1 MNVFV
6 YLFME
11 SVQNDGKSFSLKDQ
25 LFNEEKVKYLAS
37 LIFDVYSDFNEYTF
51 VEKVMD
57 TLLDLELKER
67 MSLITNVLY
76 EFLPNDF
83 DTAVDIMIKS
93 LPTISEEGSNDQ
105 FIFGSYCEY
114 AERFGCCEKNIK
126 KSFYLFE
133 KCAEFFSAEFAIRDF
148 INTFPE
154 QTYEFMEMMSKHRFF
169 MCRRLA
175 SEGFRPKLPWAKKIN
190 YDYKK
195 GAELLDNL
203 FYDSARIV
211 TRSVANHLNDISKF
225 DEKFVLDCLLR
236 WKKSGKQN
244 DVNASTTYSNLDTDE
259 PMVNGVQSGTKVSDV
274 EMDYIINHSL
284 RGLIKAG
291 AKDTLEFLGYNCEPR
306 VCVLNFN
313 LKNSSIKLGEH
324 IEFDF
329 DILADCDEHL
339 MVDYKITYPMPTGRL
354 STKVFKIKKFFMQC
368 SKGKVNLGKRH
379 RFVSMSTKKLYAGD
393 YKLELI
399 INGNSYLCR
408 EFTLSF

>member
-1 MNVFV
+1 
-6 YLFME
+6 ME
-11 SVQNDGKSFSLKDQ
+11 SVQSDGKSFSLKDQ

-37 LIFDVYSDFNEYTF
+37 LIFEVNSNFSEYEF

-76 EFLPNDF
+76 DFLPKDF
-83 DTAVDIMIKS
+83 NTTVDIMVSS
-93 LPTISEEGSNDQ
+93 LPTISCEGGNDD

-114 AERFGCCEKNIK
+114 AQRFGCTEENIN

-133 KCAEFFSAEFAIRDF
+133 KCSEFFSAEFAIRDF

-154 QTYEFMEMMSKHRFF
+154 ESFEFMDMMSKHRFF
-169 MCRRLA
+169 MCRRQA

-190 YDYKK
+190 FDYKR
-195 GAELLDNL
+195 GASLLDNL
-203 FYDSARIV
+203 FYDSERIV

-225 DEKFVLDCLLR
+225 DSTFVLACLTR
-236 WKKSGKQN
+236 WKKSERC
-244 DVNASTTYSNLDTDE
+244 DA
-259 PMVNGVQSGTKVSDV
+259 V

-284 RGLIKAG
+284 RGLVKAG
-291 AKDTLEFLGYNCEPR
+291 DNATLEFLGYSCDPR

-313 LKNSSIKLGEH
+313 LVNSSIKLGEH
-324 IEFDF
+324 IEFSF
-329 DILADCDEHL
+329 DLLADCDEHL
-339 MVDYKITYPMPTGRL
+339 IVDYKITYPMPTGRL
-354 STKVFKIKKFFMQC
+354 STKVFKIKKFFMEC
-368 SKGKVNLGKRH
+368 SAGKVNLGKRH
-379 RFVSMSTKKLYAGD
+379 KFVSMSTKKLYAGN

-408 EFTLSF
+408 EFELKF